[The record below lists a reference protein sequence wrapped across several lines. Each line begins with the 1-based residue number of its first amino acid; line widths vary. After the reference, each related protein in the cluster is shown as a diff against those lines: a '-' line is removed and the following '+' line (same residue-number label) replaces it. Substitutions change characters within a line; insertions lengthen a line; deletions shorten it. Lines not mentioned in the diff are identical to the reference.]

1 MSGEQTIADNNPE
14 RTWQGP
20 GIRLNEMKIGSLA
33 RHILAIWGAVS
44 LIGLIALAALI
55 GYGMVSGG

>member
-1 MSGEQTIADNNPE
+1 M
-14 RTWQGP
+14 
-20 GIRLNEMKIGSLA
+20 NEMKIGSLA